1 MTQPETPQRPNI
13 VFFMVDQLSAKWLAA
28 TRKGVC
34 PTPNI
39 DRLAERGVRSINAI
53 SSNPVCCPTR
63 ATIATGL
70 PTRGHGVLENGYDL
84 DPALP
89 TFMQALQRGGA
100 GVPGHLGKCIFGHTL
115 PDFIPIAIPTVST

>member
-1 MTQPETPQRPNI
+1 
-13 VFFMVDQLSAKWLAA
+13 MVDQLSAKWLAA